1 MYLDQRKNHYN
12 ARDFRAH
19 LKDHLSS
26 TQPLTIGTRW
36 TVRAFLIPLP
46 EFYERDAAQR
56 RRAFA
61 KAKRDFLQLL
71 TEIRNLD

>member
-1 MYLDQRKNHYN
+1 MYPSERKNHYN

-36 TVRAFLIPLP
+36 SVRAFLIPLP
-46 EFYERDAAQR
+46 QFYEHDAGQR

-71 TEIRNLD
+71 TQIRNLD